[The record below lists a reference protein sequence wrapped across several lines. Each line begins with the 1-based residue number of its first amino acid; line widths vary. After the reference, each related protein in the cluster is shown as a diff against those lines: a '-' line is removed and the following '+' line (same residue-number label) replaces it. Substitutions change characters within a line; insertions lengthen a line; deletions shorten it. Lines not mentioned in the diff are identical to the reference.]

1 MQRPRTLRRFPLL
14 RPAIMLK
21 GMTPLRLLRLLF
33 LAATL
38 AVDAA
43 LLAAAEKWGARS
55 IPGVLLLGGLLAQC
69 GAAAIYLG
77 LAPRRRLAFRLLV
90 GSAAAVTAALLM
102 ARLTP
107 LTWQV
112 WLATLS
118 ALVSLI
124 AGPILASRVLTMS
137 KRQFSLAEILGLTT
151 LIALF
156 CAALRSLPIQM
167 EYAGLLLGCLT
178 AMAALTW
185 LAAWLIAT
193 ERNGPLSQ
201 AALIVAAFGLGQ
213 LTGAIDASPAAGF
226 FASTIFTAMAVYYLI
241 WMLVEKHG
249 SQPAE
254 VPSNDTADDAKP
266 MLLPLANHSAAT
278 TR

>member
-1 MQRPRTLRRFPLL
+1 
-14 RPAIMLK
+14 
-21 GMTPLRLLRLLF
+21 MTPLRLLRLLF

-77 LAPRRRLAFRLLV
+77 LAPRRQLAFRLLV
-90 GSAAAVTAALLM
+90 GFAAAVTAALLM
-102 ARLTP
+102 SRLTP

-112 WLATLS
+112 WLAALS
-118 ALVSLI
+118 ALVTLI
-124 AGPILASRVLTMS
+124 AGPILASRVLTMT

-151 LIALF
+151 LIAIF
-156 CAALRSLPIQM
+156 CAALRSLPLQI

-226 FASTIFTAMAVYYLI
+226 FASTIFTAMAVYFLI

-249 SQPAE
+249 AQPPKISAE
-254 VPSNDTADDAKP
+254 DSTDDAEP
-266 MLLPLANHSAAT
+266 VLLPLASGST
-278 TR
+278 TPTR